1 MVKFR
6 ARALEWLQS
15 KTYLKSEIDT
25 ALNGKSDS
33 NHAHSQYLTSH
44 RTVDS
49 SFSNSSTNAVQNKVI
64 TPALNEKVDEND
76 LLDLIYPVGAI
87 YIDANTSNSTC
98 PIATLLGG
106 TWTRIQ
112 DKFLLAST
120 DNQGVGTTG
129 GSADAVVVEHT
140 HTQNPHTHN
149 MGTNGQSVPRFSG
162 NDNWG
167 YTSKRSMQ
175 STTGNY
181 YYPYST
187 ANNEGIGEIDHVVAT
202 TATNQNT
209 GVDGTGKN
217 MPPYIIVNVWE
228 RTA

>member
-1 MVKFR
+1 MAKFR
-6 ARALEWLQS
+6 ARALEWLHS

-129 GSADAVVVEHT
+129 GSADAVVVEHN
-140 HTQNPHTHN
+140 HTQNAHN
-149 MGTNGQSVPRFSG
+149 HGAGSGMEFITASSGTNFALYAKHGLPTTSG
-162 NDNWG
+162 SYCTMYASSQGTVNEP
-167 YTSKRSMQ
+167 
-175 STTGNY
+175 TT
-181 YYPYST
+181 T
-187 ANNEGIGEIDHVVAT
+187 ADT
-202 TATNQNT
+202 TATNQKS

-217 MPPYIIVNVWE
+217 MPPYLMVNVWK
-228 RTA
+228 RIS